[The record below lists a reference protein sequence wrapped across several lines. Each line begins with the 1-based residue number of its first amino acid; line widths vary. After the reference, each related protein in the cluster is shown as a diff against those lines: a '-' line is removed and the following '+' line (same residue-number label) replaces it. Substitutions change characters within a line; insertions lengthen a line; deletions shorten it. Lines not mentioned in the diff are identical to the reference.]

1 MPPGPWEPPPLD
13 SDDVMPPSDLGPLSI
28 SGTRLDFAM
37 STARVHTFQAKGLLG
52 FLLGIAIVVGITVV
66 IALIFTF
73 ALGVGVVLTAG
84 TLVLAALGIGVAR
97 VQRRLPARRH
107 RALGSSAE
115 R

>member
-1 MPPGPWEPPPLD
+1 
-13 SDDVMPPSDLGPLSI
+13 MPPSDLGPLSI

-73 ALGVGVVLTAG
+73 ALGVGDVSPSRSTCEG
-84 TLVLAALGIGVAR
+84 YRSALGAIAR
-97 VQRRLPARRH
+97 SARARSGSLRRWTETARR
-107 RALGSSAE
+107 
-115 R
+115 